1 MAMKKHEE
9 TYVDDGIFRDSVP
22 RATTVDDW
30 NEMLAALARPYTET
44 EWLAE
49 LSAFVDAQFAPE
61 LLYEASQKPDAT
73 PVMRDLMEV
82 KRLLAAITQTVQTTP
97 GKYSFTD
104 VLHTFWLGCAYQR
117 ILVRPKAP
125 LVKKHKRQM
134 ATLADARAKRGMDAD
149 DHRREC
155 QDEMKKLKRQ
165 TRGSNVSHTELQRR
179 TAKIVDLSLRT
190 VKRYT
195 PKEKSRDK

>member
-30 NEMLAALARPYTET
+30 KEMLAALASPYTET

-49 LSAFVDAQFAPE
+49 LSAFLDAQFAPE
-61 LLYEASQKPDAT
+61 LLYEASRKPDAT

-97 GKYSFTD
+97 GKYSFID

-117 ILVRPKAP
+117 IHERPKAP
-125 LVKKHKRQM
+125 LVKKHLRQM
-134 ATLADARAKRGMDAD
+134 HSLAESRAKSERNAD
-149 DHRREC
+149 ETRRRC
-155 QDEMKKLKRQ
+155 RDEMKK
-165 TRGSNVSHTELQRR
+165 GSS
-179 TAKIVDLSLRT
+179 D
-190 VKRYT
+190 
-195 PKEKSRDK
+195 